1 MLSKVEKIFTKYD
14 ESVSSLGLHLREF
27 LLSQLDGCIEMP
39 DLSANM
45 VAYGFGTGYIDMI
58 CTIIPSRKGIKLG
71 FYKGSELPDPENLLT
86 GSGKVHRYVEIK
98 SEKDIRS
105 RAIKQL
111 VKKAIKS
118 WKARKLTKA
127 LSAGRVRLDSY
138 RAYSGGARLPKA
150 GFK

>member
-14 ESVSSLGLHLREF
+14 ELVSSLGLHLREF

-111 VKKAIKS
+111 VKEAIKS
-118 WKARKLTKA
+118 WKARKLTKG
-127 LSAGRVRLDSY
+127 LSADRVRPDSY
-138 RAYSGGARLPKA
+138 RGYRGGARLPKA
-150 GFK
+150 GF